1 MLIANEE
8 NLSQAFLQICRGT
21 VLSGNV
27 LILGRIARQMHNNLN
42 KQILRGAAGISVNMC
57 MFSDAYNFFFNNKR
71 QRHVYFSV
79 TMFKLTINVNINAYC
94 VRVTQK
100 KTKSIVHLSEI

>member
-1 MLIANEE
+1 MTNCVIEHNRVHNCMLIANEE

-42 KQILRGAAGISVNMC
+42 KQILRDAAGISVNMC
-57 MFSDAYNFFFNNKR
+57 MFSNAYNYFLQQTSAACLFFS
-71 QRHVYFSV
+71 HDV
-79 TMFKLTINVNINAYC
+79 
-94 VRVTQK
+94 
-100 KTKSIVHLSEI
+100 